1 MEKTSHDLLILG
13 AGLAG
18 QRAAIEASRATDGK
32 IDIALVSKVHPMRSH
47 SVAAEGG
54 TAAVLRPEEGDTYEL
69 HAWDTVKG
77 SDFLADQDAVDMF
90 VRILPEEIFR
100 VEHWGVPWTRD
111 AQGRIDQ
118 RPFGGHSFPR
128 AVYAADKTGFFLMQT
143 MHNTL
148 LKYENITRY
157 DEFFATS
164 IEVDDRRFTGITA
177 LEMASGQIHAISAKA
192 GIVATGGVGRLF
204 NFTSYSHTATGDGY
218 ALAYRAGIPLKDM
231 EFLQFHPTGLMPS
244 GILITE
250 ASRGEGGH
258 LLNSEDKRFLENYAP
273 KMMELAPRDIISR
286 AIVTEIQQGRGI
298 KGPEGIQCVKL
309 DLRHLGS
316 ERINSKIPFVR
327 ELSMKF
333 LGIDPVNE
341 PIPVRPVQ
349 HYTMG
354 GIETDT
360 YGATR
365 IRGLWAA
372 GEAACV
378 SIHGANRLGTNSLAE
393 CLVYGRICGQRAA
406 EFATSAHQGQGVSKR
421 EIEKVEDRIY
431 GDLLKRE
438 TGERIYEI
446 RQELRDVMDANFSI
460 FRTPKQMEYALGKI
474 REMKSR
480 LAKAKVE
487 DTSRA
492 YNTDLTSALE
502 LENMVDLAEVML
514 AGGIARQE
522 SRGAH
527 SRLDYPT
534 RDDRNWLKHTLA
546 HYSREGPTLDYSP
559 VRVTIW
565 KPTERRY

>member
-1 MEKTSHDLLILG
+1 VEKMSHDLLILG
-13 AGLAG
+13 SGLAG
-18 QRAAIEASRATDGK
+18 QRAAIEASKVTNGK
-32 IDIALVSKVHPMRSH
+32 IDVGLVSKVHPMRSH

-90 VRILPEEIFR
+90 VRMLPEEILR

-111 AQGRIDQ
+111 QNGKIDQ

-143 MHNTL
+143 MYNTL
-148 LKYENITRY
+148 QKYDNVTRY

-164 IEVDDRRFTGITA
+164 IEVEHGAFSGVTG
-177 LEMASGQIHAISAKA
+177 LEMVSGEVYTISAKA
-192 GIVATGGVGRLF
+192 CIVATGGVGRLF
-204 NFTSYSHTATGDGY
+204 NFTSYSHTSTGDGY
-218 ALAYRAGIPLKDM
+218 ALAYRAGVPLKDM
-231 EFLQFHPTGLMPS
+231 EFPQFHPTGLMPS

-250 ASRGEGGH
+250 ASRGEGGY
-258 LLNSEDKRFLENYAP
+258 LLNSEEKRFLENYAP

-286 AIVTEIQQGRGI
+286 AMVTEIQQGRGI
-298 KGPEGIQCVKL
+298 EGPEGIPCLKL
-309 DLRHLGS
+309 DLRHLGG
-316 ERINSKIPFVR
+316 EKINKKIPFVR
-327 ELSMKF
+327 ELSIKF
-333 LGIDPVNE
+333 LGLDPVDQ

-354 GIETDT
+354 GIDTDS
-360 YGATR
+360 YGATCL
-365 IRGLWAA
+365 RGLWAA

-378 SIHGANRLGTNSLAE
+378 SLHGANRLGTNSLAE
-393 CLVYGRICGQRAA
+393 CLVYGKITGQKAA
-406 EFATSAHQGQGVSKR
+406 EFVEGVRSSQVVPKEAASR
-421 EIEKVEDRIY
+421 VESRIY
-431 GDLLKRE
+431 GDLLKHE

-446 RQELRDVMDANFSI
+446 RSELRDIMDVNFGI
-460 FRTPKQMEYALGKI
+460 FRTLEQMEYALKKI

-480 LAKAKVE
+480 FTKAKI
-487 DTSRA
+487 DDSSRA

-502 LENMVDLAEVML
+502 LENMLDLGEIML
-514 AGGIARQE
+514 TSGIARQE

-527 SRLDYPT
+527 SRLDYPA

-546 HYSREGPTLDYSP
+546 YYAREGPRLDYSP
-559 VRVTIW
+559 VRITIW

>member
-1 MEKTSHDLLILG
+1 VEKATHDLLILG

-18 QRAAIEASRATDGK
+18 QRAAIEASRITNGK
-32 IDIALVSKVHPMRSH
+32 IDVALVSKVHPMRSH

-90 VRILPEEIFR
+90 VRVLPEEIFR
-100 VEHWGVPWTRD
+100 VEHWGVPWSRD
-111 AQGRIDQ
+111 SNGRIDQ

-148 LKYENITRY
+148 LKYDNVTRY

-164 IEVDDRRFTGITA
+164 IEVEDGRFSGITA
-177 LEMASGQIHAISAKA
+177 LEMASGEVHAISAKA
-192 GIVATGGVGRLF
+192 CIVATGGVGRLY
-204 NFTSYSHTATGDGY
+204 NFTSYSHISTGDGY

-286 AIVTEIQQGRGI
+286 AMVTEIKEGRGI
-298 KGPEGIQCVKL
+298 EGPEGIPCLKL
-309 DLRHLGS
+309 DLRHVGAD
-316 ERINSKIPFVR
+316 RINSKIPFVR

-333 LGIDPVNE
+333 LGIDPIHD

-365 IRGLWAA
+365 IQGLWAA

-393 CLVYGRICGQRAA
+393 CLVYGKICGHKAA
-406 EFATSAHQGQGVSKR
+406 EFASTAQPGRAVSKEANDR
-421 EIEKVEDRIY
+421 VEARIY

-438 TGERIYEI
+438 TGGRIYEI
-446 RQELRDVMDANFSI
+446 RQELRDVMDTNFGI
-460 FRTPKQMEYALGKI
+460 FRTLEQMEYALRKI
-474 REMKSR
+474 RELRSR
-480 LAKAKVE
+480 LAKSKVE
-487 DTSRA
+487 DTSRT

-502 LENMVDLAEVML
+502 LENMLELAEVML

-527 SRLDYPT
+527 SRLDYPA
-534 RDDRNWLKHTLA
+534 RDDHNWLKHTLA
-546 HYSREGPTLDYSP
+546 YHTGEGPRLDYSP

>member
-18 QRAAIEASRATDGK
+18 QRAAIEASRVTNGK
-32 IDIALVSKVHPMRSH
+32 IDVALVSKVHPMRSH

-54 TAAVLRPEEGDTYEL
+54 TAAVLRPEEGDTCEL

-90 VRILPEEIFR
+90 VRVLPEEIFR

-111 AQGRIDQ
+111 ANGRIDQ

-148 LKYENITRY
+148 LKYDNITRY

-164 IEVDDRRFTGITA
+164 IEVEDGRFRGITA
-177 LEMASGQIHAISAKA
+177 LEMASGEVHAISAKA
-192 GIVATGGVGRLF
+192 CIVATGGVGKLY
-204 NFTSYSHTATGDGY
+204 NFTSYSHTSTGDGY

-250 ASRGEGGH
+250 ASRGEGGY

-286 AIVTEIQQGRGI
+286 AMVTEIQQGRGI
-298 KGPEGIQCVKL
+298 EGPEGIPCLKL
-309 DLRHLGS
+309 DLRHLG
-316 ERINSKIPFVR
+316 RDKINRKIPFVR

-333 LGIDPVNE
+333 LGIDPIEE

-354 GIETDT
+354 GIETDS

-365 IRGLWAA
+365 IQGLWAA

-393 CLVYGRICGQRAA
+393 CLVYGRICGQKAA
-406 EFATSAHQGQGVSKR
+406 EFATGVQPGRAVTK
-421 EIEKVEDRIY
+421 EATDQVEARIY

-446 RQELRDVMDANFSI
+446 RQELRDVMDVNFGI
-460 FRTPKQMEYALGKI
+460 FRTLEQMEYALRKI
-474 REMKSR
+474 REMRSR
-480 LAKAKVE
+480 LARAKTE

-502 LENMVDLAEVML
+502 LENMLELAEVML

-527 SRLDYPT
+527 SRLDYT
-534 RDDRNWLKHTLA
+534 ARDDRNWLKHTLA
-546 HYSREGPTLDYSP
+546 FRTQEGPRLDYSP

>member
-18 QRAAIEASRATDGK
+18 QRAAIEASRVTNGK
-32 IDIALVSKVHPMRSH
+32 IDVALVSKVHPMRSH

-54 TAAVLRPEEGDTYEL
+54 TAAVLRPEEGDTCEL

-90 VRILPEEIFR
+90 VRVLPEEIFR

-111 AQGRIDQ
+111 ANGRIDQ

-148 LKYENITRY
+148 LKYDNITRY

-164 IEVDDRRFTGITA
+164 IEVEDGRFRGITA
-177 LEMASGQIHAISAKA
+177 LEMASGEVHAISAKA
-192 GIVATGGVGRLF
+192 CIVATGGVGKLY
-204 NFTSYSHTATGDGY
+204 NFTSYSHTSTGDGY

-250 ASRGEGGH
+250 ASRGEGGY

-286 AIVTEIQQGRGI
+286 AMVTEIQQGRGI
-298 KGPEGIQCVKL
+298 EGPEGIPCLKL
-309 DLRHLGS
+309 DLRHLG
-316 ERINSKIPFVR
+316 RDKINSKIPFVR

-333 LGIDPVNE
+333 LGIDPIDE

-354 GIETDT
+354 GIETDS

-365 IRGLWAA
+365 IQGLWAA

-393 CLVYGRICGQRAA
+393 CLVYGRICGQKAA
-406 EFATSAHQGQGVSKR
+406 EFATGVQPGRAVTK
-421 EIEKVEDRIY
+421 EATDQVEARIY

-446 RQELRDVMDANFSI
+446 RQELRDVMDVNFGI
-460 FRTPKQMEYALGKI
+460 FRTLEQMEYALRKI
-474 REMKSR
+474 REMRSR
-480 LAKAKVE
+480 LARAKTE

-502 LENMVDLAEVML
+502 LENMLELAEVML

-527 SRLDYPT
+527 SRLDYT
-534 RDDRNWLKHTLA
+534 ARDDRNWLKHTLA
-546 HYSREGPTLDYSP
+546 FRTQEGPRLGYSP

>member
-18 QRAAIEASRATDGK
+18 QRAAIEASRVTNGK
-32 IDIALVSKVHPMRSH
+32 IDVALVSKVHPMRSH

-54 TAAVLRPEEGDTYEL
+54 TAAVLRPEEGDTCEL

-90 VRILPEEIFR
+90 VRVLPEEIFR

-111 AQGRIDQ
+111 ANGRIDQ

-148 LKYENITRY
+148 LKYDSITRY

-164 IEVDDRRFTGITA
+164 IEVEDGRFRGITA
-177 LEMASGQIHAISAKA
+177 LEMASGEVHAISAKA
-192 GIVATGGVGRLF
+192 CIVATGGVGKLY
-204 NFTSYSHTATGDGY
+204 NFTSYSHTSTGDGY

-250 ASRGEGGH
+250 ASRGEGGY

-286 AIVTEIQQGRGI
+286 AMVTEIQQGRGI
-298 KGPEGIQCVKL
+298 EGPEGIPCLKL
-309 DLRHLGS
+309 DLRHLG
-316 ERINSKIPFVR
+316 RDKINRKIPFVR

-333 LGIDPVNE
+333 LGIDPIEE

-354 GIETDT
+354 GIETDS

-365 IRGLWAA
+365 IQGLWAA

-393 CLVYGRICGQRAA
+393 CLVYGRICGQKAA
-406 EFATSAHQGQGVSKR
+406 EFATGVQPGRAVTK
-421 EIEKVEDRIY
+421 EATDQVEARIY

-446 RQELRDVMDANFSI
+446 RQELRDVMDVNFGI
-460 FRTPKQMEYALGKI
+460 FRTLEQMEYALRKI
-474 REMKSR
+474 REMRSR
-480 LAKAKVE
+480 LARAKTE

-502 LENMVDLAEVML
+502 LENMLELAEVML

-527 SRLDYPT
+527 SRLDYT
-534 RDDRNWLKHTLA
+534 ARDDRNWLKHTLA
-546 HYSREGPTLDYSP
+546 FRTQEGPRLDYSP

>member
-18 QRAAIEASRATDGK
+18 QRAAIEASRVTNGK
-32 IDIALVSKVHPMRSH
+32 IDVALVSKVHPMRSH

-54 TAAVLRPEEGDTYEL
+54 TAAVLRPEEGDTCEL

-90 VRILPEEIFR
+90 VRVLPEEIFR

-111 AQGRIDQ
+111 ANGRIDQ

-148 LKYENITRY
+148 LKYDSITRY

-164 IEVDDRRFTGITA
+164 IEVEDGRFRGITA
-177 LEMASGQIHAISAKA
+177 LEMASGEVHAISAKA
-192 GIVATGGVGRLF
+192 CIVATGGVGKLY
-204 NFTSYSHTATGDGY
+204 NFTSYSHTSTGDGY

-250 ASRGEGGH
+250 ASRGEGGY

-286 AIVTEIQQGRGI
+286 AMVTEIQQGRGI
-298 KGPEGIQCVKL
+298 EGPEGIPCLKL
-309 DLRHLGS
+309 DLRHLG
-316 ERINSKIPFVR
+316 RDKINSKIPFVR

-333 LGIDPVNE
+333 LGIDPIDE

-354 GIETDT
+354 GIETDS

-365 IRGLWAA
+365 IQGLWAA

-393 CLVYGRICGQRAA
+393 CLVYGRICGQKAA
-406 EFATSAHQGQGVSKR
+406 EFATGVQPGRAVTK
-421 EIEKVEDRIY
+421 EATDQVEARIY

-446 RQELRDVMDANFSI
+446 RQELRDVMDVNFGI
-460 FRTPKQMEYALGKI
+460 FRTLEQMEYALRKI
-474 REMKSR
+474 REMRSR
-480 LAKAKVE
+480 LARAKTE

-502 LENMVDLAEVML
+502 LENMLELAEVML

-527 SRLDYPT
+527 SRLDYT
-534 RDDRNWLKHTLA
+534 ARDDRNWLKHTLA
-546 HYSREGPTLDYSP
+546 FRTQEGPRLDYSP